1 MLSTAKNLYF
11 PILRSPTSIALRR
24 TGFVMPPE
32 DQVSYDQI
40 ILSSQRESMANHFVL
55 RELSR
60 YDLGTFADIIYRN
73 AILYPDSEAFVCGPH
88 RITFAQFNER
98 VNRLIHGL
106 QSLGVQ
112 KGDVIGILSWNCLEY
127 TDGYGAAMKG
137 GFVAS
142 PFNPRLHREELEYLI
157 NYSETNTL
165 FVGPEFVETV
175 NILRTRLP
183 KVKRCISLEGSAPDM
198 LSYPELLTTHSPDE
212 PDVRVR
218 KDDPLIIF
226 YTSGTT
232 GVPRGAL
239 YTHGRKLD
247 NTRIKALEMGT
258 QAGDRHLMVLPF
270 FHIGGDSHV
279 WPFFLLGG
287 CNIIMTQRSFDPGA
301 VLQAIHDEKATD
313 MQIVPTQL
321 NALLSSQD
329 LEAYNLSSLNRIYY
343 AASPMPVA
351 LLRKGLEVFGPIFSQ
366 GYGQTESGPQISTL
380 LNEAHDVLD
389 RPPEEQKVLI
399 SCGQP
404 SLGVHVRVVDEN
416 NNDVGPGTVGEIIAQ
431 SDSIMVEYWN
441 RPKETRETII
451 DGWLH
456 TGDLAYYDEKGFMY
470 IVDRKKDMI
479 VTGGENV
486 YSREVE
492 DVLYKHPA
500 IAEVAVI
507 GIPDPSWV
515 ERVHAVAVLK
525 ENAVAT
531 ESEII
536 GFCKE
541 HLASYKTPKSV
552 EFVEALPKNPQGKI
566 LKKEIRATYWADK

>member
-1 MLSTAKNLYF
+1 
-11 PILRSPTSIALRR
+11 
-24 TGFVMPPE
+24 
-32 DQVSYDQI
+32 
-40 ILSSQRESMANHFVL
+40 MADNFLL

-60 YDLGTFADIIYRN
+60 YNLGTFADIVYRN
-73 AILYPDSEAFVCGPH
+73 AILHSEDEAFVCGSR
-88 RITFAQFNER
+88 RITFARFNER
-98 VNRLIHGL
+98 VNRLIHAL
-106 QSLGVQ
+106 RSLGAQ
-112 KGDVIGILSWNCLEY
+112 KGDVLGIVAWNCLEY
-127 TDGYGAAMKG
+127 IEVYGAAMKG

-142 PFNPRLHREELEYLI
+142 PFNPRLHPEELEYLI
-157 NYSETNTL
+157 NYSEANTL
-165 FVGPEFVETV
+165 FVGPDFVEVV
-175 NILRTRLP
+175 NRIRNRLP
-183 KVKRCISLEGSAPDM
+183 QLKRCISLEGSQPEM
-198 LSYPELLTTHSPDE
+198 LSYPDLLASHSSDE
-212 PDVRVR
+212 PDVDVR

-258 QAGDRHLMVLPF
+258 KAGDRHLMVLPF

-279 WPFFLLGG
+279 WPFFLVGG

-301 VLQAIHDEKATD
+301 VLRTIHEEKVSD

-321 NALLSSQD
+321 NALLSNQD
-329 LEAYNLSSLNRIYY
+329 LEAYNVSSLHRIYY
-343 AASPMPVA
+343 AASPMPLE
-351 LLRKGLEVFGPIFSQ
+351 LLRRAISVFGPIFAQ
-366 GYGQTESGPQISTL
+366 GYGQTESGPQITSL
-380 LNEAHDVLD
+380 PEEAHEVLHK
-389 RPPEEQKVLI
+389 PPEEQMVLS

-404 SLGVHVRVVDEN
+404 SLGVHARVVDEN
-416 NNDVGPGTVGEIIAQ
+416 NHDVGPGVVGEIIAQ

-456 TGDLAYYDEKGFMY
+456 TGDLAYYDEKGFIY

-492 DVLYKHPA
+492 EVLYKHPA

-507 GIPDPSWV
+507 GIPDPAWV

-525 ENAVAT
+525 ANAAAT

-541 HLASYKTPKSV
+541 HLASYKAPKSV
-552 EFVEALPKNPQGKI
+552 EFVETLPKNPQGKI
-566 LKKEIRATYWADK
+566 LKKEIRATYWTDK